1 MEAERR
7 QVTVLFADM
16 VGFTAFSERAGEEAA
31 FTLMQSLAK
40 LMEDAVRE
48 QGGVVQSFT
57 GDGIMAVFGAPVAH
71 EDAPL
76 RACRAAMA
84 ILERLKTASKDLEAR
99 HGVRPQLRIGVN
111 SGPAVVGKVQGGSDA
126 AVTVLGDTVNV
137 AARLQ
142 VLVEPGTAL
151 LSEST
156 QRFVHGLVEASC
168 FGEHQIKGK
177 SDSQKAY
184 RLDAIREGAT
194 RFDAK
199 VQRGLTTYVGRD
211 RELEK
216 LELGFNAIGPD
227 IRVFDIVGEPGIG
240 KSRLMHEFIGQIV
253 RERVRVLI
261 GNCTPDGQQTPFRAF
276 IEIVRGA
283 FRLSPSDVEAV
294 AARKLDEGLD
304 GLGLRSSE
312 SLGLLLNLLGLK
324 PPRGSLEGLDGLLIG
339 LRTRDLLGQLL
350 QARCRLTPLIMV
362 FEDLQWLD

>member
-1 MEAERR
+1 MEPERR

-84 ILERLKTASKDLEAR
+84 ILERLETASKDLEAR

-142 VLVEPGTAL
+142 VLAEPGTAL

-156 QRFVHGLVEASC
+156 QRFVHGLVEASS
-168 FGEHQIKGK
+168 FGQRQIKGK

-184 RLDAIREGAT
+184 RLDAIREWAT

-216 LELGFNAIGPD
+216 LELGFDAIGPD
-227 IRVFDIVGEPGIG
+227 IQVFDIVGEPGIG
-240 KSRLMHEFIGQIV
+240 KSRL
-253 RERVRVLI
+253 
-261 GNCTPDGQQTPFRAF
+261 T
-276 IEIVRGA
+276 
-283 FRLSPSDVEAV
+283 
-294 AARKLDEGLD
+294 ARRRSTAPGLA
-304 GLGLRSSE
+304 R
-312 SLGLLLNLLGLK
+312 
-324 PPRGSLEGLDGLLIG
+324 
-339 LRTRDLLGQLL
+339 RTG
-350 QARCRLTPLIMV
+350 
-362 FEDLQWLD
+362 

>member
-142 VLVEPGTAL
+142 VLAEPGTAL

-184 RLDAIREGAT
+184 RLD
-194 RFDAK
+194 
-199 VQRGLTTYVGRD
+199 
-211 RELEK
+211 
-216 LELGFNAIGPD
+216 D

-294 AARKLDEGLD
+294 AARKLDEGL
-304 GLGLRSSE
+304 
-312 SLGLLLNLLGLK
+312 
-324 PPRGSLEGLDGLLIG
+324 
-339 LRTRDLLGQLL
+339 
-350 QARCRLTPLIMV
+350 
-362 FEDLQWLD
+362 

>member
-1 MEAERR
+1 M
-7 QVTVLFADM
+7 
-16 VGFTAFSERAGEEAA
+16 
-31 FTLMQSLAK
+31 
-40 LMEDAVRE
+40 
-48 QGGVVQSFT
+48 QSFT

-84 ILERLKTASKDLEAR
+84 ILERLETASKDLEAR

-142 VLVEPGTAL
+142 VLAEPGTAL

-156 QRFVHGLVEASC
+156 QRFVHGLVEASS

-199 VQRGLTTYVGRD
+199 LQRGLTTYVGRV

-216 LELGFNAIGPD
+216 LELGLNAIGPG
-227 IRVFDIVGEPGIG
+227 IQVFDIVGEPGIG
-240 KSRLMHEFIGQIV
+240 KSRLLHEFIGQIV
-253 RERVRVLI
+253 KERDTDPH
-261 GNCTPDGQQTPFRAF
+261 G
-276 IEIVRGA
+276 
-283 FRLSPSDVEAV
+283 
-294 AARKLDEGLD
+294 
-304 GLGLRSSE
+304 
-312 SLGLLLNLLGLK
+312 
-324 PPRGSLEGLDGLLIG
+324 
-339 LRTRDLLGQLL
+339 
-350 QARCRLTPLIMV
+350 
-362 FEDLQWLD
+362 